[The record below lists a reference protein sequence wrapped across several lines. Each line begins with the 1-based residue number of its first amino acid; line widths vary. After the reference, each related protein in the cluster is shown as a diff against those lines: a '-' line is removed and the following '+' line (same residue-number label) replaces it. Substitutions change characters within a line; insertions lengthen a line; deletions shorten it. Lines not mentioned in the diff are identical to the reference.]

1 MLGAM
6 VVPVA
11 NAVQTLGLGWKEAG
25 VIAVWRINWT
35 AVGAVGTAIGAIAA
49 VIAAIGAVFAA
60 KFAALAFRREGALLR
75 TAQEQVEATREPV
88 VVLQRVDEIGFT
100 QKRLPFQPRLVLK
113 NIGNGAALKVLFK
126 CKDFC
131 DVPVGALGAQDYR
144 GMKEHEDALLEE
156 KREFILT
163 FWSASGQLYEGSGF
177 TNGGVIT
184 SEAQRAVNDKHEIE
198 KANKMWLAAV
208 ATAPMLGGLPRQSAA
223 APSEP

>member
-1 MLGAM
+1 
-6 VVPVA
+6 
-11 NAVQTLGLGWKEAG
+11 
-25 VIAVWRINWT
+25 
-35 AVGAVGTAIGAIAA
+35 
-49 VIAAIGAVFAA
+49 
-60 KFAALAFRREGALLR
+60 
-75 TAQEQVEATREPV
+75 
-88 VVLQRVDEIGFT
+88 
-100 QKRLPFQPRLVLK
+100 
-113 NIGNGAALKVLFK
+113 
-126 CKDFC
+126 
-131 DVPVGALGAQDYR
+131 
-144 GMKEHEDALLEE
+144 MKEHEDALLEE